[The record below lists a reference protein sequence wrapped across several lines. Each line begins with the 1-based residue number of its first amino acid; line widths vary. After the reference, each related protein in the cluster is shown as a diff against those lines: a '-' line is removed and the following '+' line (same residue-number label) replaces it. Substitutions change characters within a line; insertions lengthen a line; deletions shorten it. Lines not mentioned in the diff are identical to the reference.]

1 VARAGALA
9 RQHGPIW
16 RGCGQRTNGLRGSSQ
31 SEGEIDGGSQWGNR
45 QDLPPLP
52 AILLRSLA
60 SDFRP
65 RRHNVPSL
73 LPACPATEPSFA
85 GNAQSMVLLQ
95 WQSSWRCF
103 AACVFTVCGVWTAGD
118 DFGELAAPPVQ
129 EQQGPLNVRGRPL
142 ASWVTTHQP
151 VRAAMSLRLAPKP
164 TARQPFLRPMRKLS
178 HAQRRYFPAGLKA
191 AIRSPRQPG
200 SASAI
205 PQPRARASGSRQGQS
220 RRGHSFVAYW
230 PKLVASWSQGRD
242 HAGWRRRQEM
252 RLFRGLP
259 TEGFLTTRPK
269 TQGGADHTSRLALR

>member
-164 TARQPFLRPMRKLS
+164 TAETFSCTAPILSGRPES
-178 HAQRRYFPAGLKA
+178 SDPV
-191 AIRSPRQPG
+191 
-200 SASAI
+200 ASATRI
-205 PQPRARASGSRQGQS
+205 GIRNPTTKGASIRFSARAISARTLLRCLLAKTCYLLEPGAGSC
-220 RRGHSFVAYW
+220 
-230 PKLVASWSQGRD
+230 
-242 HAGWRRRQEM
+242 
-252 RLFRGLP
+252 
-259 TEGFLTTRPK
+259 
-269 TQGGADHTSRLALR
+269 RLATRSRDAPV